1 MLMFLRFQPENF
13 LLCGDGENVRKL
25 FNGIY
30 IIKTLNV
37 SFFEEELPFFLL
49 LPKLLQGRE
58 CN

>member
-1 MLMFLRFQPENF
+1 MLTFVHFQLENF
-13 LLCGDGENVRKL
+13 LLYGDGEKVRNL

-49 LPKLLQGRE
+49 LPKLL
-58 CN
+58 